1 MRVTYLGPAVVG
13 VEHPAV
19 AEMDSR
25 KFPPSCFLVEISE
38 DARPGGP
45 WMEGDVLVV
54 DEARSFGHADLVVA
68 EVEGEY
74 RLFKAHR
81 VGSRCRLLPPEGGQ
95 GYFVNVQ
102 QFKGVV
108 VRQARCWAV

>member
-1 MRVTYLGPAVVG
+1 MRVNYLGPAVVG

-19 AEMDSR
+19 VDFDQR
-25 KFPPSCFLVEISE
+25 RFLPSHFLVEVGE
-38 DARPGGP
+38 DAAPGGP

-54 DEARSFGHADLVVA
+54 DEARSYGHADLVVA
-68 EVEGEY
+68 EVGGEY
-74 RLFKAHR
+74 RLFKTHR
-81 VGSRCRLLPPEGGQ
+81 VGERCRLLPATGGEGC
-95 GYFVNVQ
+95 FIKAE